1 MTCEPRVANVDQL
14 VQYLVYAENTSA
26 AVGEMLECASGDYL
40 LCKGIANHQ
49 SRYYRETHLFTES
62 HFPRLKRDKCTRLA
76 AKCTPAYPRPWACG
90 TSSRSAATLRNTTT
104 ASSVLSGHSPR
115 LLSERLKVVLQ
126 FLLQSHCLNTVK
138 HELVDF
144 QFRWLSFESD
154 SVEGR
159 IATLDSIYQTIQH
172 ISNGIFMVASM
183 PILVL
188 NAFL

>member
-1 MTCEPRVANVDQL
+1 MTCESRVANVDQL
-14 VQYLVYAENTSA
+14 VQCNTPYAENTSA
-26 AVGEMLECASGDYL
+26 AVGEMLECTSGDYL

-104 ASSVLSGHSPR
+104 ASSALSGHSPR
-115 LLSERLKVVLQ
+115 LLSERLKVALQ
-126 FLLQSHCLNTVK
+126 FLLQSQCLNTVE

-144 QFRWLSFESD
+144 QFRWLSFEFG
-154 SVEGR
+154 SVEDR
-159 IATLDSIYQTIQH
+159 ITILDSMYQTIPTH
-172 ISNGIFMVASM
+172 WTPRAW
-183 PILVL
+183 
-188 NAFL
+188 